1 MDIATTTRIRYRRP
15 KRITEEWRQSVRHAL
30 GSFSGTDK
38 YHVLNGAF
46 PRIFATDGV
55 YFLCQS
61 CEAYWLF
68 EAIASWQYHK
78 NIRKEPFQVWKLV
91 VEQDG
96 SASLRAEDGDYRL
109 LTCQDIPITDFPLP
123 EGITLWVEAS
133 ATENGKPFQ
142 VVLLP
147 GEH

>member
-1 MDIATTTRIRYRRP
+1 MSASASVRSLYRRP
-15 KRITEEWRQSVRHAL
+15 KIITEEWRQGIRHGL
-30 GSFSGTDK
+30 NGFSGTDE

-68 EAIASWQYHK
+68 DAIASWQYHK
-78 NIRKEPFQVWKLV
+78 HIRKEPFQVWRLII
-91 VEQDG
+91 EPDG
-96 SASLRAEDGDYRL
+96 SASLRADDGNDRE
-109 LTCQDIPITDFPLP
+109 LTRQDIAITDFPLP
-123 EGITLWVEAS
+123 EGIKLFVES
-133 ATENGKPFQ
+133 GATEGGKPFQ